1 MKKRKINKN
10 KETANGLFLLV
21 RVLFNGNAFCQVA
34 GLVNITAAQSSYVI
48 GKKLERNSTYYW
60 SEHLKRFGNV
70 DHVVGHLADFFVA
83 PRGNS
88 DNRSAAC
95 LDFLD
100 VGYHFFINAV
110 LRNDEQ
116 RRKIFVNQGD
126 WAVFHLSGR
135 VRLGVAVR
143 NLFQFQSAFKSY
155 WEVIFSSQIQKIR
168 IFFVFPSQF
177 FDFVVLF

>member
-48 GKKLERNSTYYW
+48 GKKLERNSAYYRG
-60 SEHLKRFGNV
+60 EHFKRFGNV

-83 PRGNS
+83 PRGDG
-88 DNRSAAC
+88 DNWTPSR

-116 RRKIFVNQGD
+116 RRKIFINQSNRAGL
-126 WAVFHLSGR
+126 HLSEIG
-135 VRLGVAVR
+135 
-143 NLFQFQSAFKSY
+143 
-155 WEVIFSSQIQKIR
+155 
-168 IFFVFPSQF
+168 
-177 FDFVVLF
+177 